1 MARRPRIRDVSL
13 IASPEIVCVLTF
25 FKQSAMVCNKW
36 KLEYTTPFNHFPFY
50 YHCYTEAEI
59 NRVAMGPLFI
69 QG

>member
-1 MARRPRIRDVSL
+1 MARPRIRDVSL

-25 FKQSAMVCNKW
+25 FKQCNG
-36 KLEYTTPFNHFPFY
+36 LQQVETTQLLLNHFPFY